1 MALRDRQRAKK
12 RRKRE
17 EKKRRTPE
25 QKEQHGELRESE
37 TIERAE
43 ILEPSDLVDI
53 NGNSDEGEQMKIW
66 IRVYPAIELEGS
78 PESITHNLSA
88 AAILSMS
95 VYRTEGQAR
104 EAAKKYGGLVIETIA
119 DLLKDDAIEKDGGG
133 FYLSGSDEGNYIV
146 GDPQLPTSVSCVVV
160 AGSQRIVSEGRE
172 GNIQKHRTKTVNGY
186 KAFMT
191 PPR

>member
-1 MALRDRQRAKK
+1 
-12 RRKRE
+12 
-17 EKKRRTPE
+17 
-25 QKEQHGELRESE
+25 
-37 TIERAE
+37 
-43 ILEPSDLVDI
+43 
-53 NGNSDEGEQMKIW
+53 MKIW

-160 AGSQRIVSEGRE
+160 AGSQRIVSEGRGRE
-172 GNIQKHRTKTVNGY
+172 HSETSDEDGKWLQSLYDATKVN
-186 KAFMT
+186 MHL
-191 PPR
+191 